1 MTIFVSGSLAYDRIM
16 TFPGRFSD
24 HILPD
29 RIHNINVSFN
39 VDSMVERPGGCAGNI
54 SYCLVLLGEQP
65 VTLATLGRDCR
76 VYLDWMEENGVSVSG
91 VRVIDPERTASAY
104 IMTDQGDNQITGFH
118 MGAMLYTSDFSFE
131 YYDLAGAIGVVS
143 PGNLEDMLI
152 YTRFYKENGV
162 THIFDPGQSLP
173 AWTADGL
180 KECIDG
186 AAALICNDYELGL
199 ITNSTGLDEGA
210 LTQMAGA
217 VIVTKG
223 EHGSEVRVGDEV
235 TQIPVVTPR
244 QVLDPTGAGDCYR
257 GGLVKGM
264 MEGKPL
270 AEAALM
276 GSVSAS
282 FAVEVRGTQEYRF
295 TMDEFNERLAGV
307 KVG

>member
-16 TFPGRFSD
+16 NFPGRFSD

-65 VTLATLGRDCR
+65 LTLATLGRDCR
-76 VYLDWMEENGVSVSG
+76 VYLDWMEENGVGVSG

-118 MGAMLYTSDFSFE
+118 MGAMLHSADFSFDF
-131 YYDLAGAIGVVS
+131 YDMSNALGVVS
-143 PGNLEDMLI
+143 PGNLEDMANFSQ
-152 YTRFYKENGV
+152 YYKENGV
-162 THIFDPGQSLP
+162 PYVFDPGQSLP

-180 KECIDG
+180 RECIDG
-186 AAALICNDYELGL
+186 ATVLIANDYEIGL
-199 ITNSTGLDEGA
+199 IANMTGLDESA
-210 LTQMAGA
+210 LAGLAKA

-223 EHGSEVRVGDEV
+223 EHGSELRVGGEV
-235 TQIPVVTPR
+235 TPIPVVTPR
-244 QVLDPTGAGDCYR
+244 QALDPTGAGDAYR

-264 MEGKPL
+264 VEGKTL

-276 GSVSAS
+276 GSVCAS
-282 FAVEVRGTQEYRF
+282 FAVEVQGTQEYRF

-307 KVG
+307 KAG

>member
-16 TFPGRFSD
+16 NFPGRFSD

-65 VTLATLGRDCR
+65 QTLATLGRDCR
-76 VYLDWMEENGVSVSG
+76 VYLDWMEENGMGVSG

-118 MGAMLYTSDFSFE
+118 MGAMLHSADFSFDF
-131 YYDLAGAIGVVS
+131 YDMSNAFGVVS
-143 PGNLEDMLI
+143 PGNLEDMANFSQ
-152 YTRFYKENGV
+152 YYKEHGV
-162 THIFDPGQSLP
+162 PYVFDPGQSLP

-180 KECIDG
+180 RACIDG
-186 AAALICNDYELGL
+186 ATVLIANDYEIGL
-199 ITNSTGLDEGA
+199 IANMTGLDEAA
-210 LTQMAGA
+210 LAGLAKA

-223 EHGSEVRVGDEV
+223 EHGSMLRVGDEV
-235 TQIPVVTPR
+235 TQIPAVTPR
-244 QVLDPTGAGDCYR
+244 QVLDPTGAGDSYR

-264 MEGKPL
+264 LDGKPL

-276 GSVSAS
+276 GSVCAS
-282 FAVEVRGTQEYRF
+282 FAVEVQGTQEYRF

>member
-16 TFPGRFSD
+16 NFPGRFSD

-54 SYCLVLLGEQP
+54 SYCLTLLGEQP
-65 VTLATLGRDCR
+65 MTLATLGRDCR
-76 VYLDWMEENGVSVSG
+76 VYLDWMEEKGVAVSG

-131 YYDLAGAIGVVS
+131 FYNLADSIGVVS
-143 PGNLEDMLI
+143 PGNLDDMFN

-162 THIFDPGQSLP
+162 PYIFDPGQSLP

-180 KECIDG
+180 KECIEG
-186 AAALICNDYELGL
+186 AAVLICNDYELGL
-199 ITNSTGLDEGA
+199 ITNTTGLDEAA
-210 LTQMAGA
+210 LAGLARA
-217 VIVTKG
+217 VIVTRG
-223 EHGSEVRVGDEV
+223 EHGSSLRVGDEV
-235 TQIPVVTPR
+235 TPISVVTPR
-244 QVLDPTGAGDCYR
+244 EVRDPTGAGDSYR
-257 GGLVKGM
+257 GGLVKGIVD
-264 MEGKPL
+264 GVPL

-276 GSVSAS
+276 GSVCAS
-282 FAVEVRGTQEYRF
+282 FAVEVQGTQEYRF

-307 KVG
+307 KAA

>member
-16 TFPGRFSD
+16 NFPGRFSD

-65 VTLATLGRDCR
+65 MTLATLGRDCR
-76 VYLDWMEENGVSVSG
+76 VYLDWMEQKGVAVSG

-118 MGAMLYTSDFSFE
+118 MGAMLHTSDFSFE
-131 YYDLAGAIGVVS
+131 FFDLSNAIGVVS
-143 PGNLEDMLI
+143 PGNLDDMVN
-152 YTRFYKENGV
+152 YTRFYQENGV
-162 THIFDPGQSLP
+162 PYIFDPGQSLP
-173 AWTADGL
+173 AWTSDGL
-180 KECIDG
+180 RECIEG
-186 AAALICNDYELGL
+186 AAVLICNDYELGL
-199 ITNSTGLDEGA
+199 ITNTTGLDEAA
-210 LTQMAGA
+210 LAGLAKA

-223 EHGSEVRVGDEV
+223 EHGSSLRVGDEV
-235 TQIPVVTPR
+235 TLIPVVPPR
-244 QVLDPTGAGDCYR
+244 QVLDPTGAGDSYR

-264 MEGKPL
+264 VKGAPL

-276 GSVSAS
+276 GSVCAS
-282 FAVEVRGTQEYRF
+282 FAVEVQGTQEYSF

-307 KVG
+307 KAG

>member
-16 TFPGRFSD
+16 NFPGRFSD

-65 VTLATLGRDCR
+65 LTLATLGRDCR
-76 VYLDWMEENGVSVSG
+76 VYLDWMEENGVGVSG

-118 MGAMLYTSDFSFE
+118 MGAMLHSADFSFDF
-131 YYDLAGAIGVVS
+131 YDMSNALGVVS
-143 PGNLEDMLI
+143 PGNLEDMANFSQ
-152 YTRFYKENGV
+152 YYKENGV
-162 THIFDPGQSLP
+162 AYVFDPGQSLP

-180 KECIDG
+180 RECIDG
-186 AAALICNDYELGL
+186 ATVLIANDYEIGL
-199 ITNSTGLDEGA
+199 IANMTGLDEGA
-210 LTQMAGA
+210 LAGLAKA

-223 EHGSEVRVGDEV
+223 EHGSELRVGGEV
-235 TQIPVVTPR
+235 TPIPVVTPR
-244 QVLDPTGAGDCYR
+244 QALDPTGAGDAYR

-264 MEGKPL
+264 VEGKTL

-276 GSVSAS
+276 GSVCAS
-282 FAVEVRGTQEYRF
+282 FAVEVQGTQEYRF

-307 KVG
+307 KAR

>member
-16 TFPGRFSD
+16 NFPGRFSD

-54 SYCLVLLGEQP
+54 SYCLTLLGEQP
-65 VTLATLGRDCR
+65 MTLATLGRDCR
-76 VYLDWMEENGVSVSG
+76 VYLDWMEEKGVAVSG

-131 YYDLAGAIGVVS
+131 FYNLSNSIGVVS
-143 PGNLEDMLI
+143 PGNLDDMFN

-162 THIFDPGQSLP
+162 PYIFDPGQSLP

-180 KECIDG
+180 KECIEG
-186 AAALICNDYELGL
+186 AAVLICNDYELGL
-199 ITNSTGLDEGA
+199 ITNTTGLDEAA
-210 LTQMAGA
+210 LAGLARA
-217 VIVTKG
+217 VIVTRG
-223 EHGSEVRVGDEV
+223 EHGSSLRVGDEV
-235 TQIPVVTPR
+235 TPISVVTPR
-244 QVLDPTGAGDCYR
+244 EVKDPTGAGDSYR
-257 GGLVKGM
+257 GGLVKGIVD
-264 MEGKPL
+264 GVPL

-276 GSVSAS
+276 GSVCAS
-282 FAVEVRGTQEYRF
+282 FAVEVQGTQEYRF

-307 KVG
+307 KAA

>member
-16 TFPGRFSD
+16 NFPGRFSD

-54 SYCLVLLGEQP
+54 SYCLTLLGEQP
-65 VTLATLGRDCR
+65 MTLATLGRDCR
-76 VYLDWMEENGVSVSG
+76 VYLDWMEEKGVAVSG

-131 YYDLAGAIGVVS
+131 FYNLSNSIGVVS
-143 PGNLEDMLI
+143 PGNLDDMLN

-162 THIFDPGQSLP
+162 PYIFDPGQSLP

-180 KECIDG
+180 KECIEG
-186 AAALICNDYELGL
+186 AAVLICNDYELGL
-199 ITNSTGLDEGA
+199 ITNTTGLDEAA
-210 LTQMAGA
+210 LAGLAKA
-217 VIVTKG
+217 VIVTRG
-223 EHGSEVRVGDEV
+223 EHGSSLRVGDEV
-235 TQIPVVTPR
+235 TPIPVVTPR
-244 QVLDPTGAGDCYR
+244 EVKDPTGAGDSYR
-257 GGLVKGM
+257 GGLVKGIVD
-264 MEGKPL
+264 GVPL

-276 GSVSAS
+276 GSVCAS
-282 FAVEVRGTQEYRF
+282 FAVEVQGTQEYSF

-307 KVG
+307 KAT